1 MVCAQNSETVYP
13 VSYEHLN
20 VAPAESWMFM
30 KYGPSKPSLYT
41 GTVRADI
48 PLYTYRDVDF
58 EIPVALT
65 YSSNGLLPNV
75 QPDRRAW
82 DGFFLPEGRL
92 PAR

>member
-48 PLYTYRDVDF
+48 PLYTYRDAYRG
-58 EIPVALT
+58 IAARRCLHAL
-65 YSSNGLLPNV
+65 L
-75 QPDRRAW
+75 RRR
-82 DGFFLPEGRL
+82 GYVHGSR
-92 PAR
+92 